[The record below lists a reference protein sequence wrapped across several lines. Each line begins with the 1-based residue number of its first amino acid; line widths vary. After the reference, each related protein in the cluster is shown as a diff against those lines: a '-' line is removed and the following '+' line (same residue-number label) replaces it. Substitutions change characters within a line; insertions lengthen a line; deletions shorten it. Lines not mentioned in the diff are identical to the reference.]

1 MAIEHSSI
9 VDGERHEP
17 KDIDSAADGNVYV
30 ADGAGSGTWSGQA
43 PQPHGWIYYKDGA
56 AAQTFNTTAAKL
68 SIDGATSI
76 LDTYAPTGVTVLWD
90 TTGDVMT
97 PAALGDSYIIRL
109 DLPVTAKSGTPN
121 KITVQYDIGGGATP
135 STIVVSEELAV
146 DGAAPY
152 SVSVSTAVFCLETF
166 VANGMQIFLEVDTG
180 TIDITAP
187 AIFITRTSGVT
198 L

>member
-9 VDGERHEP
+9 GAGEIHEP
-17 KDIDSAADGNVYV
+17 KGAASALTGHVYV
-30 ADGAGSGTWSGQA
+30 ADGAGSGVWSGQA

-56 AAQTFNTTAAKL
+56 AAQTFDTTAAKL
-68 SIDGATSI
+68 SINGATSI
-76 LDTYAPTGVTVLWD
+76 LDTYAPTGVTTLWD

-109 DLPVTAKSGTPN
+109 DLPVTARTGTPN
-121 KITVQYDIGGGATP
+121 KITIQYDIGGGVTP
-135 STIVVSEELAV
+135 SNVVVSEELAV

-152 SVSVSTAVFCLETF
+152 SVSVSTAIFCLATF
-166 VANGMQIFLEVDTG
+166 LANGMQIFLEVDTG
-180 TIDITAP
+180 TVDITEP

>member
-17 KDIDSAADGNVYV
+17 KGIGTAAVGNVYV
-30 ADGAGSGTWSGQA
+30 ADGAGSGAWSGQA

-56 AAQTFNTTAAKL
+56 AAQTFTTTAAKL

-76 LDTYAPTGVTVLWD
+76 LDSYAPTGVSALWD
-90 TTGDVMT
+90 VTGDVLT
-97 PAALGDSYIIRL
+97 PAALGDSYAVRL
-109 DLPVTAKSGTPN
+109 DLPVTAKSGTPG
-121 KITVQYDIGGGATP
+121 KITVEYDISGLAVPT
-135 STIVVSEELAV
+135 TVVVSTELIV
-146 DGAAPY
+146 DGTPPY
-152 SVSVSTAVFCLETF
+152 SLSMTTSLFSLSTF
-166 VANGMQIFLEVDTG
+166 VANGMQIFITTDTG
-180 TIDITAP
+180 TLSITEP